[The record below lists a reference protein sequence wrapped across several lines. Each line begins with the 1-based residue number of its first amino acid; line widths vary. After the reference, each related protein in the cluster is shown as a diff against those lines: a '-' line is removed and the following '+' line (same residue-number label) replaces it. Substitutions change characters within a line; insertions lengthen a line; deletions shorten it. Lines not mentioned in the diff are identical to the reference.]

1 MIEILK
7 FENDRGHILV
17 DKQYVTAYYADN
29 EKRSFKVPLT
39 VVKEPNIKILHD
51 VLKSANLSK
60 YYLTEQALQKFDKIV
75 EEWKK

>member
-17 DKQYVTAYYADN
+17 DKFYVTVYYADN
-29 EKRSFKVPLT
+29 ENISFKVPLT

-60 YYLTEQALQKFDKIV
+60 YYLTEQALQKFDKII